1 MARGRKAA
9 VTAAEVPWPTREEW
23 QANAEAATRQSCLA
37 IERVPNGVEHY
48 LTADELAE
56 RDLLRVDL
64 AKAAKPLL
72 TAGINRLRAL
82 IPDCPSRTSDRVQWL
97 IALEASAPER
107 AEAVQGL
114 HRLEVERRTLT
125 RYLRDGTEPEFGG
138 GCPFMGLTAE
148 QVADPRQ
155 LARLREL
162 DELHRH
168 RLAEAATCAEQA
180 AVDREVARRQADE
193 AWESQLRYRRRVDQ
207 AR

>member
-1 MARGRKAA
+1 MNTT
-9 VTAAEVPWPTREEW
+9 TAGATWPSREEW
-23 QANAEAATRQSCLA
+23 QANAEAAARQSCLA
-37 IERVPNGVEHY
+37 VERVPNGVEHY
-48 LTADELAE
+48 LTGDELVE
-56 RDLLRVDL
+56 RDRLRVDL
-64 AKAAKPLL
+64 AKATRPLL
-72 TAGINRLRAL
+72 TAEINRLRAL
-82 IPDCPSRTSDRVQWL
+82 IPDCPSRTGDRVQWL
-97 IALEASAPER
+97 IALEVSDPER
-107 AEAVQGL
+107 AEAVQDL

-155 LARLREL
+155 LGRLREL

-168 RLAEAATCAEQA
+168 RLADAATGAEQA
-180 AVDREVARRQADE
+180 AVDREVARRQTDE